1 MDLSEAVTA
10 KVKCEQ
16 RLNKGLKLT
25 YTHRDITVSIAFDT
39 LYLQSVYREST
50 RKTQL
55 SRFNAHVRD
64 VIGDRPLHLMT
75 SGELVALLREL
86 LPSRKC
92 RRAIARLKPS
102 TYNRVVDLLKAIF
115 RTFFELELI
124 DGNIAQGLQKL
135 SERNQRTRILREDEL
150 ARFFA
155 ALDAAP
161 LMTRL
166 LISLLILTGMRLGEA
181 LSARWAYVDLG
192 NRVIRLPD
200 SKSGRPRVIPLSD
213 EACAICRQLQDIRK
227 NEFLFPGRGDGP
239 MSRPSRQFKALLAE
253 AGVEGLWI
261 HDLRRTFATRI
272 ATVLPTHAVSAI
284 LGHSSVAV
292 TERYLVT
299 TDMRLHDA
307 ADSIGRQFAPLLS
320 GAVRQGDA
328 PSQLSLAGSVDA
340 S

>member
-1 MDLSEAVTA
+1 MKLAEAINA
-10 KVKCEQ
+10 AYRCEQ
-16 RLNKGLKLT
+16 RVKRGLRPMHASDVTLA
-25 YTHRDITVSIAFDT
+25 VAFDT
-39 LYLQSVYREST
+39 IYLHSVHREST

-55 SRFNAHVRD
+55 SRFDAHVRY
-64 VIGDRPLHLMT
+64 VIGNRPLHLITT
-75 SGELVALLREL
+75 SELVKLLREL
-86 LPSRKC
+86 APSRKC
-92 RRAIARLKPS
+92 RRAITRLKPS

-115 RTFFELELI
+115 RTFFEQGLVE
-124 DGNIAQGLQKL
+124 GNVAQGLQKH
-135 SERNQRTRILREDEL
+135 SERNQRVRILREDEQ

-155 ALDAAP
+155 ALGAAP

-166 LISLLILTGMRLGEA
+166 LISLLVLTGMRLGEA
-181 LSARWAYVDLG
+181 LSARWIYVDLG

-227 NEFLFPGRGDGP
+227 NEFLFPGRGDGS
-239 MSRPSRQFKALLAE
+239 MSRPSRHFKALLAE

-272 ATVLPTHAVSAI
+272 AAVLPTHAVSAI

-299 TDMRLHDA
+299 TDLRLHDA
-307 ADSIGRQFAPLLS
+307 ANSIGRQFSPLLS
-320 GAVRQGDA
+320 GTVSEEGAL
-328 PSQLSLAGSVDA
+328 SQLSAAGSVDA